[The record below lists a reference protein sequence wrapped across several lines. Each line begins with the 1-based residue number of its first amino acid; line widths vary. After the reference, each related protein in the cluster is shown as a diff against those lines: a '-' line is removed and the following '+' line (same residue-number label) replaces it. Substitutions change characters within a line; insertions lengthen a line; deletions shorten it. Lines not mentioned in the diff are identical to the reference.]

1 MWLTPRAGPFTAGND
16 PVRLVW
22 EVGWAPGQVWTV
34 AENPFPA
41 AIRSPDRPARS
52 ESLYR
57 LSYPGLLNLAI
68 YIYIY
73 TGCTGRN
80 VPDFGRM
87 FLKLKYTDLTKN
99 YLYPKLN
106 GYGDNGERK
115 VWSSCGS
122 TYSNW
127 SA

>member
-57 LSYPGLLNLAI
+57 LSYSHYIPGQAL
-68 YIYIY
+68 
-73 TGCTGRN
+73 R
-80 VPDFGRM
+80 VPG
-87 FLKLKYTDLTKN
+87 
-99 YLYPKLN
+99 
-106 GYGDNGERK
+106 
-115 VWSSCGS
+115 V
-122 TYSNW
+122 
-127 SA
+127 SAFQVSRQ